1 MDSIFL
7 SSGRKVDWGS
17 ETKALG
23 VAAFG
28 EKTVDTA
35 DGELKSRADTEQ
47 VKPNEGRYWLFILFG
62 SCGSHFR

>member
-1 MDSIFL
+1 M

-35 DGELKSRADTEQ
+35 DGELISRADTEQ
-47 VKPNEGRYWLFILFG
+47 VKPNEGRDRVFILFRC
-62 SCGSHFR
+62 CGSQLILIG